1 MFELIPA
8 FLTLFVVIDPVGLA
22 PTFLGLTEGLAQT
35 EKRRIGLE
43 ASIIAFL
50 VLAGASL
57 FGALLLKALDISLAA
72 FRIAGGLLLFV
83 IAFEMVFELRHH
95 RKAEDAIPAPQAH
108 LAAFPLAVPLLAGPG
123 AIAACILLAGRIGGD
138 PLGLGLLIGII
149 ALILAISALIFGL
162 SGSLARLMGP
172 RGLIVMGRLLG
183 VLLAAL
189 AVQYV
194 ADGIRTLQAH

>member
-1 MFELIPA
+1 
-8 FLTLFVVIDPVGLA
+8 
-22 PTFLGLTEGLAQT
+22 
-35 EKRRIGLE
+35 
-43 ASIIAFL
+43 
-50 VLAGASL
+50 
-57 FGALLLKALDISLAA
+57 
-72 FRIAGGLLLFV
+72 
-83 IAFEMVFELRHH
+83 
-95 RKAEDAIPAPQAH
+95 
-108 LAAFPLAVPLLAGPG
+108 VPLLAGPG